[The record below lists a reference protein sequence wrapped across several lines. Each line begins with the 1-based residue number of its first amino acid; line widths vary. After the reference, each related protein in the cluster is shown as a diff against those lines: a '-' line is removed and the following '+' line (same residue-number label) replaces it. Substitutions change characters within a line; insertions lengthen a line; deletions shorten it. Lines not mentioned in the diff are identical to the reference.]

1 MFHQKEIGVEAV
13 KLLVG
18 MRLRKA
24 VSDGTSEP

>member
-13 KLLVG
+13 KLLVETW
-18 MRLRKA
+18 LRKA